1 MSKTI
6 YLQSENNQEVAYSY
20 ESLTDLKGEF
30 EKRQISIAPNA
41 SVGTDV
47 RLGNNI
53 TIGERAKIRSG
64 SSIGSNTTFG
74 DDIVVEK
81 NVKIGSECRIGDNST
96 VFESAKIGDRVLI
109 KQDSDIGARSSIGS
123 NSIIDT
129 KASIGMDN
137 IIEANAT
144 IGSRVITG
152 SKTSIGTGAAL
163 GANAHIHD
171 NGVVY
176 DSEIVKANSVV
187 RPPIKPVNLIN
198 DEQVEVF
205 NNMNAKGVKYVA
217 FGSFAV
223 DAYEQARIEG
233 SIKIWIEPS
242 IENISKLNEA
252 LKESGKDRIATNFDP
267 DVKRPIKNEFD
278 KSTSHSFGI
287 DFYPS
292 INGFKSEEF
301 QKIHD
306 RSVLVQGVKQNRIP
320 LYHDSKKEQL
330 SINHMSPQDLFHNVG
345 STQSQAKEY
354 NLNVLHKTMVDLNKQ
369 GQKLDIIDPLLYLDS
384 NRTNMETKKS
394 YISYPGHEDKPK
406 EFVPKYEKRDFS
418 QLRKDL
424 DLELVLNHYG
434 YSLSDK
440 SKPNDVYRVY
450 KSGIEGDSQRLA
462 VMNNPKGD
470 YKMYVDLNNTN
481 FRGDS
486 IEFVKFKEGGYKEA
500 FPVMDSILGNPTYKQ
515 NVSQILPMK
524 PATPGQFLNDEKLR
538 QADILREYNATHI
551 GEKKVGYLVNER
563 LLATKTVLAPEFK
576 HQILS
581 VKKNSDFE
589 NTAFPLTSQKGN
601 ILSFDIRNKDYKALP
616 VGGKWDGIWKT
627 NDHNILLK
635 DSDFTFKDKTV
646 QLEKGTVGTLSKS
659 AGIASFHIDHPVHGP
674 ISLPVDK
681 DKHEFQKISANR
693 IIISESP
700 IDSLSYHQ
708 LSPPKEGEYRQYVS
722 PAGNPSREQKMHI
735 SNLISTNPQAQF
747 VIGMDGNAPGN
758 RFAINYLGMAH
769 PLRDVNNS
777 IVPNITYVNP
787 TKPKAEDKAE
797 KEVGYN
803 ILKVEIN
810 HPKGDGQ
817 DNAKKSNDS
826 IIDRLLAAINIHSVE
841 DSKKAKESSES
852 RSIVEKPSAFTSSYE
867 IKFPNISKMLSTA
880 LDYLA
885 NEITLKDGKPLV
897 AILRPSSVQN
907 DFNDVLKERKGQPL
921 PESSN
926 LSLSRIPLLSDFAQK
941 REQSQNNS
949 IAPSPSVSP
958 KASFNEPAMKAATP
972 EAPTPIKKHRI

>member
-20 ESLTDLKGEF
+20 EKLSDLKGEF
-30 EKRQISIAPNA
+30 EKRQITIAPNA
-41 SVGTDV
+41 SIGTDV

-53 TIGERAKIRSG
+53 AVGERTIIRSG
-64 SSIGSNTTFG
+64 SSVGSNTTFG

-81 NVKIGSECRIGDNST
+81 NVKIGSDCRFGDNST
-96 VFESAKIGDRVLI
+96 VFESARIGDRVLI

-123 NSIIDT
+123 NSLIDSQ
-129 KASIGMDN
+129 ASIGKES
-137 IIEANAT
+137 IIGTNAT

-152 SKTSIGTGAAL
+152 SNTSIGTGAAL
-163 GANAHIHD
+163 GANAHIYD

-187 RPPIKPVNLIN
+187 RPPIKPVNLVN
-198 DEQVEVF
+198 DDQVEVF

-223 DAYEQARIEG
+223 DAYEQARSVG
-233 SIKIWIEPS
+233 SIKIWVEPS
-242 IENISKLNEA
+242 TENINKLNEA

-267 DVKRPIKNEFD
+267 DVKRPIKSELD
-278 KSTSHSFGI
+278 KSTSQSFGI

-301 QKIHD
+301 QKVHD
-306 RSVLVQGVKQNRIP
+306 RSVLVQGAEQNRTP

-330 SINHMSPQDLFHNVG
+330 SINHMSLPDLFHNVG

-354 NLNVLHKTMVDLNKQ
+354 NLNVLHKTMVDLKKQ
-369 GQKLDIIDPLLYLDS
+369 GQELDIVDPLLYLDS
-384 NRTNMETKKS
+384 NRTNMATKKS

-406 EFVPKYEKRDFS
+406 EFVPKYEKRDFA

-500 FPVMDSILGNPTYKQ
+500 FPVMDSMLGNPTYKQ
-515 NVSQILPMK
+515 SVSQILPMK

-538 QADILREYNATHI
+538 QADILKEYNATHI
-551 GEKKVGYLVNER
+551 GEKRAGYLVNER
-563 LLATKTVLAPEFK
+563 QLDIKTVLAPEFK

-581 VKKNSDFE
+581 VKKNSEFE
-589 NTAFPLTSQKGN
+589 NIAFPLTSQKGN

-616 VGGKWDGIWKT
+616 VGGKWDGVWKT
-627 NDHNILLK
+627 NDHAVLLK
-635 DSDFTFKDKTV
+635 DSEFTFKDKAV
-646 QLEKGTVGTLSKS
+646 QLEKGTIGTLSRS
-659 AGIASFHIDHPVHGP
+659 AGVASFHTDHAVHGP
-674 ISLPVDK
+674 ISLVVDK
-681 DKHEFQKISANR
+681 DKHQFEKIPANR

-708 LSPPKEGEYRQYVS
+708 LSPPKAGEYRQYIS

-735 SNLISTNPQAQF
+735 SNLISSNPQAQF

-758 RFAINYLGMAH
+758 RFAINYLAVDH

-777 IVPNITYVNP
+777 IVPNISYINP
-787 TKPKAEDKAE
+787 TKSKVEDKAQ
-797 KEVGYN
+797 KDIGYN

-810 HPKGDGQ
+810 HPKVDGQ
-817 DNAKKSNDS
+817 DNAKKSSDS
-826 IIDRLLAAINIHSVE
+826 IIDRLVAAINVHSTD
-841 DSKKAKESSES
+841 DSKLAKESFLS
-852 RSIVEKPSAFTSSYE
+852 RKIVEKPSAFSSSYE
-867 IKFPNISKMLSTA
+867 IKFPNISKMLSSA

-885 NEITLKDGKPLV
+885 KEITLKDGKPLI

-907 DFNDVLKERKGQPL
+907 DFNDVLKDRKGQPL

-941 REQSQNNS
+941 NEQSQNDS

-972 EAPTPIKKHRI
+972 EAPTPIKKQRV